1 MVNILDLRHFFLYA
15 ALGVLYLTFGLQLTP
30 FWAGFFKILP
40 ILVLGSIVATAEGIR
55 GVKPLLLLALGASML
70 GDIFLLNEDKA
81 AVRLGMLA
89 FTCAH
94 IINIKVLWPKW
105 RFRVGMIREIIAI
118 AFLPLCGYGILLSY
132 MQELA
137 LPSLCYLGLLLTLV
151 WCTLGI
157 SPRQNYLVLGAVL
170 FLCSDSI
177 LGIELFYWQQN
188 SVFMLVMLTYYFAQ
202 WFLYFGLINAE
213 RARR

>member
-1 MVNILDLRHFFLYA
+1 MVNTLDIRHFFLYA
-15 ALGVLYLTFGLQLTP
+15 ALGFLYLTFGLQLTP
-30 FWAGFFKILP
+30 LWAGVFKILP
-40 ILVLGSIVATAEGIR
+40 ILVLGAIVATAEGIR
-55 GVKPLLLLALGASML
+55 GIKPLLLLALSASML

-89 FTCAH
+89 FACAH
-94 IINIKVLWPKW
+94 MINIRVLWPQW
-105 RFRVGMIREIIAI
+105 RFRVGMITKILAV
-118 AFLPLCGYGILLSY
+118 AFLPLCGYWMLLPS

-137 LPSLCYLGLLLTLV
+137 LPSLCYLGLLLSLV

-157 SPRQNYLVLGAVL
+157 SPKQNYLLLGSVL

-177 LGIELFYWQQN
+177 LGVELFYWQQN
-188 SVFMLVMLTYYFAQ
+188 GVFVLVMLTYYLAQ
-202 WFLYFGLINAE
+202 WFLYFGLINTE